1 VQERW
6 LQGRQARGRRLRGF
20 RWRWRQATVAAVPRC
35 PACTFTLS
43 PPPHAPLL
51 QQEKLRAEFDQL
63 KKLVSLAGG
72 RRSLASLR
80 LPSQLDRPASTP
92 AAGACPHFTR
102 LLTWT
107 ACLLC
112 LPCPAF
118 LPACLPPLP
127 ALPACL
133 LTWTA
138 CLPCLPACLL
148 TWTACLP
155 ACLQDDP
162 IQIERA
168 LERGEARLR
177 EHLHPDPYIGE

>member
-1 VQERW
+1 MQERW

-35 PACTFTLS
+35 PACAFTLS

-72 RRSLASLR
+72 RRSRPLCGCPRSLIAQPAPR
-80 LPSQLDRPASTP
+80 QPAHVPTSRACSPGLPASS
-92 AAGACPHFTR
+92 ACPA
-102 LLTWT
+102 LP

-112 LPCPAF
+112 LPC
-118 LPACLPPLP
+118 LPACSPG
-127 ALPACL
+127 
-133 LTWTA
+133 
-138 CLPCLPACLL
+138 
-148 TWTACLP
+148 LP